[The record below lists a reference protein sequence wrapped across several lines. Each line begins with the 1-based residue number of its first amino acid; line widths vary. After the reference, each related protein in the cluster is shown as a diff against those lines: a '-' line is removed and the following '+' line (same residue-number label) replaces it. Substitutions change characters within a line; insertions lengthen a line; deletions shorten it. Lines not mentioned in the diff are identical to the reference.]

1 MSTIRLAIYPRPNAD
16 WRSFTVSATKGKDRT
31 ILVIPGEHV
40 LVRWIEIAGK
50 TPQQI
55 RAAALAQLAPD
66 LAQQPADCIAAL
78 GETRDHKRQ
87 VAIMSRATAEDFLA
101 NARARKLDPDAIV
114 PDVCLLSP
122 PLESDVAIAHHD
134 GETLVRAADAAF
146 VTQPDLLDTFLA
158 SATQT
163 ETTLEA
169 DAARTLRAPSTTLPD
184 FLPVLPSARAGSQD
198 TSQPRR
204 IAWAMAAALV
214 LAIAAP
220 WANAIRLDMS
230 ARAMERQAEAI
241 AANALP
247 NAAQIRNARAQLR
260 AALLAHT
267 YGRQRIETASV
278 LLGELTAL
286 PEVSIARLDADADT
300 PLVRANLT
308 AATPDAIAPLRD
320 RLALRNYTVEN
331 TTSDTDNGLAAI
343 DLTVRP
349 NP

>member
-1 MSTIRLAIYPRPNAD
+1 MSTIRLAILPRPGAD
-16 WRSFTVSATKGKDRT
+16 WRTVSLSSANGKDRT
-31 ILVIPGEHV
+31 ILVIPGEHT
-40 LVRWIEIAGK
+40 LVRWIEVAGK

-66 LAQQPADCIAAL
+66 LAQAPADCIAAL
-78 GETRDHKRQ
+78 GETRDNKRQ
-87 VAIMSRATAEDFLA
+87 VAIMARATAENFLREA
-101 NARARKLDPDAIV
+101 QNQNFKPDAII
-114 PDVCLLSP
+114 PDVCLLSA
-122 PLESDVAIAHHD
+122 PLETEAVIAHLND
-134 GETLVRAADAAF
+134 EVLVRTADVAF
-146 VTQPDLLDTFLA
+146 VTQPDLLETFLA
-158 SATQT
+158 GATRT

-169 DAARTLRAPSTTLPD
+169 DAARSIGNRVFPD
-184 FLPVLPSARAGSQD
+184 FLPSLPTARATTED
-198 TSQPRR
+198 AAQPRR
-204 IAWAMAAALV
+204 IAYAMAAALV

-230 ARAMERQAEAI
+230 ARAMERQADAI
-241 AANALP
+241 AARALP

-267 YGRQRIETASV
+267 NGQQRIEAAAV

-286 PEVSIARLDADADT
+286 PEISIARLDADGDT

-308 AATPDAIAPLRD
+308 AATPDAIAPLRE
-320 RLALRNYTVEN
+320 RLTVRAYTVED
-331 TTSDTDNGLAAI
+331 TSSDTDNGLTAI